1 MPHSARSHASGA
13 DVPALQLATSQ
24 VAAHAVVVKWKDRD
38 VHGAAALL
46 CIRLKVSNVFA
57 ANSER
62 PRQRR
67 PTGRRL
73 PLFRHGDQAFALSL
87 FPSSLARTSDG
98 FRLLARLALRR
109 FFIRLTTLHLTKNA
123 FALHLLLWDPE
134 SLIDIVVANEYPQM
148 FSDRATAALGGRDVG
163 SDPIAV
169 NGP

>member
-62 PRQRR
+62 P
-67 PTGRRL
+67 G
-73 PLFRHGDQAFALSL
+73 
-87 FPSSLARTSDG
+87 FPPSRASCAQTVFSY
-98 FRLLARLALRR
+98 ALRR
-109 FFIRLTTLHLTKNA
+109 FISRKNA
-123 FALHLLLWDPE
+123 LALHLLLWDPE
-134 SLIDIVVANEYPQM
+134 SLIDIVVANEYPQNV
-148 FSDRATAALGGRDVG
+148 F
-163 SDPIAV
+163 
-169 NGP
+169 